1 MFKFYSHICYILNNT
16 YITLTIMKAEITDR
30 KQTAF
35 RLRKDLLE
43 KLKKEAAKENRSVNN
58 YVETLLLDAVYR
70 EPNEETLAAMREIES
85 GTELEA
91 LDMDDFDKFIASL

>member
-1 MFKFYSHICYILNNT
+1 MNME
-16 YITLTIMKAEITDR
+16 TIER

-43 KLKKEAAKENRSVNN
+43 KIKRDAAKENRSVNN

-70 EPNEETLAAMREIES
+70 EPNEDT
-85 GTELEA
+85 LEA
-91 LDMDDFDKFIASL
+91 IKEAMSGKSAGTLDVSNFDAFMKSVNEIK

>member
-1 MFKFYSHICYILNNT
+1 
-16 YITLTIMKAEITDR
+16 MKAELTDR

-35 RLRKDLLE
+35 RLRKYLLE

-70 EPNEETLAAMREIES
+70 EPNEETLADIREVES

-91 LDMDDFDKFIASL
+91 LDMYDFDKFVSSL

>member
-1 MFKFYSHICYILNNT
+1 
-16 YITLTIMKAEITDR
+16 MKAELTDR

-35 RLRKDLLE
+35 RLRKYLLE

-70 EPNEETLAAMREIES
+70 EPNEETFAAIREVES

-91 LDMDDFDKFIASL
+91 LDMDDFDKFVSSL

>member
-1 MFKFYSHICYILNNT
+1 ME
-16 YITLTIMKAEITDR
+16 EIER

-43 KLKKEAAKENRSVNN
+43 KLKVDAAKENRSLNN

-70 EPNEETLAAMREIES
+70 EPNEETLEAMREVES
-85 GTELEA
+85 GTELET
-91 LDMDDFDKFIASL
+91 LDMDNFDKYVTSL

>member
-1 MFKFYSHICYILNNT
+1 
-16 YITLTIMKAEITDR
+16 MKAEITDR

-35 RLRKDLLE
+35 RLRKDLLK

-70 EPNEETLAAMREIES
+70 EPNEETLAAMREVES
-85 GTELEA
+85 GAELET
-91 LDMDDFDKFIASL
+91 LDMDNFKKYIKSL